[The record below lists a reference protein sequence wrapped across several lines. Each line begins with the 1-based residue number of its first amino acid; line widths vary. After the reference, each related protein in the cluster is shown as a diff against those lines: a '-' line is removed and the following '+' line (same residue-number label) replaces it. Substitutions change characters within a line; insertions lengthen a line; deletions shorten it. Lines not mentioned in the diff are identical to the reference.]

1 MKERLTGA
9 IILVAL
15 IVLLVPEL
23 LTGPLRGKPTAG
35 IAVRPSTVSV
45 DSPAGSRSSQP
56 EPPIRS
62 YTLSLTN
69 AAPVTGA
76 TAAGGL
82 AAAKAPGGQTAPS
95 AVQAKGKVSASPPS
109 RAAAI
114 TAVAPTAT
122 ASRGEA
128 PSEAPPEVTPARRA
142 KTSTAIA
149 GGPKRSSRAAMAHRP
164 AVSPG
169 WVVQLG
175 YFSVHANALRLA
187 RRLRV
192 KGFRVSVSPSRVR
205 GRILWRVWSGPVGSR
220 AAAAHLARRLRSAGL
235 RGEVLPG

>member
-35 IAVRPSTVSV
+35 IAVRPSAVSV

-62 YTLSLTN
+62 YTLSLAN
-69 AAPVTGA
+69 RSPVTGA

-82 AAAKAPGGQTAPS
+82 AAAQPPGAQAAPPEVKAKAGAT
-95 AVQAKGKVSASPPS
+95 ASPPP

-114 TAVAPTAT
+114 ATVAPVAA

-128 PSEAPPEVTPARRA
+128 SPEVTLARRA
-142 KTSTAIA
+142 KTSAASA
-149 GGPKRSSRAAMAHRP
+149 GGTRGKPRAATAHKP
-164 AVSPG
+164 PVSPG

-175 YFSVHANALRLA
+175 YFSVHANALGLA
-187 RRLRV
+187 HRLRV
-192 KGFRVSVSPSRVR
+192 KGFRVSVSPIRVR